1 MFDTLSVLHNDL
13 VALQNEMKIAG
24 AATEILYND
33 PSRRFVPGFTIER
46 NDLRFWMFSRSHI
59 AVSKVVNFHKVRY
72 ALPRSTLSVLTMV
85 RRSRS
90 I

>member
-1 MFDTLSVLHNDL
+1 M
-13 VALQNEMKIAG
+13 APQNEMKMAG
-24 AATEILYND
+24 AATEILFND

-59 AVSKVVNFHKVRY
+59 AVSQVVNFHKVRRFRPSSWSASQ
-72 ALPRSTLSVLTMV
+72 ALMIMHRN
-85 RRSRS
+85 RS